1 MLEIK
6 LIVLLIISIMLSVL
20 FFITTV
26 KSDCKCKACICCIIY
41 AYPDTEDVE
50 YTLREIRSTLALQPA
65 IILVDFGV
73 EAEIIKIF
81 EKMTED
87 MYMVQIIS
95 P

>member
-6 LIVLLIISIMLSVL
+6 LIVLLIICIMLSVL
-20 FFITTV
+20 FFIFAV
-26 KSDCKCKACICCIIY
+26 KANCESKVCTCCIIY

-50 YTLREIRSTLALQPA
+50 YILREIRSALTLQPA
-65 IILVDFGV
+65 IILVDFGL
-73 EAEIIKIF
+73 EAEMMKIF

-87 MYMVQIIS
+87 MHMVHVIY

>member
-6 LIVLLIISIMLSVL
+6 LVVLLIISIILSVL
-20 FFITTV
+20 FFVTAV
-26 KSDCKCKACICCIIY
+26 KANSESVVCTCCIIY

-50 YTLREIRSTLALQPA
+50 YILREIRSTLTFQPA
-65 IILVDFGV
+65 IILVDFGL
-73 EAEIIKIF
+73 EAEMMKIF

-87 MYMVQIIS
+87 MHMVHIIN